1 MTFTFS
7 LILHSLQL
15 FFTLTSG
22 DMRWSSNF
30 TPELEKMG
38 AKINYNVDVNG
49 KESVTV
55 EARTDDGKLSICSG
69 KIT

>member
-1 MTFTFS
+1 
-7 LILHSLQL
+7 
-15 FFTLTSG
+15 
-22 DMRWSSNF
+22 MRWSSNF

-55 EARTDDGKLSICSG
+55 EARTDDWEIVEMQW